1 VLVKK
6 IIHFG
11 LTALFYF
18 SFATA
23 SPAPSTR
30 DQLQFRLIQ
39 DTFVVVAIRINNLG
53 PFDFILDTGT
63 DTTLV
68 DPELASSLDL
78 LPLDRMTLTTPI
90 GKQVLVR
97 TALRQVVLG
106 SATVSDVEGLV
117 QDMPALR
124 KLSPHIRGI
133 IGQNFLSHFNYVL
146 DYRHRLIHFE
156 SENELRDSSFGARV
170 PLETPGRMV
179 IESEMSSLGV
189 GKAHLLLDSA
199 ANSLV
204 LFRRVERLGPL
215 KQGENSSLTDARNA
229 ARSDAMVRVDSLTI
243 SDQHFHNL
251 KLAFVP
257 PGEGNSR
264 VEDGLLPTI
273 LFRALYVNN
282 REGFVVLNPR
292 FAKG

>member
-1 VLVKK
+1 MKK

-11 LTALFYF
+11 LTALFYV

-23 SPAPSTR
+23 SPAPSTQ

-39 DTFVVVAIRINNLG
+39 DTLVVVAIRINDLG

-68 DPELASSLDL
+68 DPRLASSLQL
-78 LPLDRMTLTTPI
+78 VPLDRMTLTTPI

-97 TALRQVVLG
+97 TALGKVVLG
-106 SATVSDVEGLV
+106 SATASDVEGLV

-133 IGQNFLSHFNYVL
+133 LGQNFLSHFNYVL
-146 DYRHRLIHFE
+146 DYRHKFLYFE
-156 SENELRDSSFGARV
+156 SENELRDSSLGARV
-170 PLETPGRMV
+170 PLEAPGRMV
-179 IESEMSSLGV
+179 IQSEISPLGV
-189 GKAHLLLDSA
+189 GKARLLLDSA
-199 ANSLV
+199 ANNLV
-204 LFRRVERLGPL
+204 LFRRLERLGPL
-215 KQGENSSLTDARNA
+215 QQGEDSSVTDSRNA
-229 ARSDAMVRVDSLTI
+229 ARTSTLVRIDSLTI
-243 SDQHFHNL
+243 CDQHLHDL
-251 KLAFVP
+251 KLAYLP
-257 PGEGNSR
+257 PGIGDSR
-264 VEDGLLPTI
+264 FEDGLLPTI